1 MIMTQPHGEI
11 SFDETAECK
20 LEGITRMATIKAAI
34 LGFGTVGQGIYHIL
48 NEKREELKNKLGI
61 ELEVAK
67 ILVTDASRERVPGTA
82 HLMTTSMDDVL
93 AEPGMQVV
101 FEAIV
106 NEEPAYSYLKRAV
119 EHKCHVI
126 TANKVMFAKRGLELQ
141 DLAKANGVFV
151 GYEATTAG
159 GVPVIKTMKNILL
172 VNDVSRIQGVL
183 NGTCNYILTKMR
195 AQGWSFETA
204 LKEAQSLGYAEADP
218 FNDVSGQDA
227 FKKLMILS
235 ALAFGE
241 QPDWANVEVIGID
254 SISAEQVRE
263 ACENGLRYRHVAEV
277 EKLADGKIIA
287 KVGPQLVDKEHPL
300 YPVDDVFNAVALETN
315 YIGTLTLVGPG
326 AGMYP
331 TASVMV
337 EDYAEIIGKRAGFV
351 VTI

>member
-1 MIMTQPHGEI
+1 MDKTSKRM
-11 SFDETAECK
+11 
-20 LEGITRMATIKAAI
+20 LEGMTVMAIIKAAI

-82 HLMTTSMDDVL
+82 HLMTTSMEDVL

-141 DLAKANGVFV
+141 ELAKKNGVFV

-172 VNDVSRIQGVL
+172 VNDVSRIQGIL
-183 NGTCNYILTKMR
+183 NGTSNYILTKMR
-195 AQGWSFETA
+195 AEGWSFADA
-204 LKEAQSLGYAEADP
+204 LTEAQKLGYAEADP
-218 FNDVSGQDA
+218 YNDVSGQDA

-241 QPDWANVEVIGID
+241 QPDWADVEVIGID
-254 SISAEQVRE
+254 SISAEQVKE
-263 ACENGLRYRHVAEV
+263 ANEKGLRYRHVAEV
-277 EKLADGKIIA
+277 EKLADGKVVA
-287 KVGPQLVDKEHPL
+287 KVGPLLVDKEHPL
-300 YPVDDVFNAVALETN
+300 YPVDDVNNAVALNTN

-337 EDYAEIIGKRAGFV
+337 EDYAEIISKRAGFV

>member
-1 MIMTQPHGEI
+1 MEASTG
-11 SFDETAECK
+11 
-20 LEGITRMATIKAAI
+20 MATIKAAI

-48 NEKREELKNKLGI
+48 NEKREELREKLGLEI
-61 ELEVAK
+61 EVAK
-67 ILVTDASRERVPGTA
+67 ILVRDTSNERVPGTA
-82 HLMTTSMDDVL
+82 HLLSDSIDDVL
-93 AEPGMQVV
+93 SVKGLQVV

-106 NEEPAYSYLKRAV
+106 NEEPAFTYLKKSV
-119 EHKCHVI
+119 ENKCHVI

-141 DLAKANGVFV
+141 ELAKRNGVFV

-172 VNDVSRIQGVL
+172 VNDVSRIQGIL
-183 NGTCNYILTKMR
+183 NGTTNYILTKMR
-195 AQGWSFETA
+195 AEGWSFDEA
-204 LKEAQSLGYAEADP
+204 LREAQALGYAEADP
-218 FNDVSGQDA
+218 YNDISGQDA

-235 ALAFGE
+235 SLAFGE
-241 QPDWANVEVIGID
+241 QPNWADVEVIGID
-254 SISAEQVRE
+254 SITAEQVKE
-263 ACENGLRYRHVAEV
+263 ATEQGLRYRHVAEV
-277 EKLADGKIIA
+277 EKHTDGTICA
-287 KVGPQLVDKEHPL
+287 KVGPMLVDKEHPL
-300 YPVDDVFNAVALETN
+300 YPVEDVFNAVTLETN

>member
-1 MIMTQPHGEI
+1 
-11 SFDETAECK
+11 
-20 LEGITRMATIKAAI
+20 MAIIKAAI

-48 NEKREELKNKLGI
+48 NEKRQELKNKLGI

-67 ILVTDASRERVPGTA
+67 ILVTDASKERVPGTA
-82 HLMTTSMDDVL
+82 NLMTTSMDDVL
-93 AEPGMQVV
+93 AEPGLQVV

-106 NEEPAYSYLKRAV
+106 NEEPAYSYLKRAI

-126 TANKVMFAKRGLELQ
+126 TANKVMFAKRGTELQ
-141 DLAKANGVFV
+141 ELAKKNGVFV

-172 VNDVSRIQGVL
+172 VNDVSRIQGIL
-183 NGTCNYILTKMR
+183 NGTSNYILTKMR
-195 AQGWSFETA
+195 AEGWSFEDA
-204 LKEAQSLGYAEADP
+204 LAEAQKLGYAEADP

-227 FKKLMILS
+227 FKKIMILS

-241 QPDWANVEVIGID
+241 QPDWADVEVIGID
-254 SISAEQVRE
+254 GISAEQVKE
-263 ACENGLRYRHVAEV
+263 ATEKGLRYRHVAEV
-277 EKLADGKIIA
+277 EKLGNGKVVA
-287 KVGPQLVDKEHPL
+287 KVGPLLVDKEHPL
-300 YPVDDVFNAVALETN
+300 YPVDDVNNAVALETN